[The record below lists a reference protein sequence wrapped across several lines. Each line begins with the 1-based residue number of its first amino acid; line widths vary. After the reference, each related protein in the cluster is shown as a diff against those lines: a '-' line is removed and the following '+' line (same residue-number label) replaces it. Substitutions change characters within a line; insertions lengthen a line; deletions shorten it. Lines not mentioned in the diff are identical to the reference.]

1 MKAMKTKKTVIISI
15 LIMLFFGCKKEETST
30 TYDFKVLGI
39 EKIVIDGNT
48 EITLSEEG
56 MPDKTSSAYA
66 IVSVDNGTPVRN
78 YGLTVWKPFSGETS
92 FSVVSK
98 YGDIS
103 VTIEKK
109 AESGYYNVFVSR
121 KGFDEEIV
129 YKIGFLNPSVN
140 L

>member
-15 LIMLFFGCKKEETST
+15 LIMLFVGCKKEETNT
-30 TYDFKVLGI
+30 TYDFNVLGI

-48 EITLSEEG
+48 EITLSAEG

-109 AESGYYNVFVSR
+109 AESGYYNVIVSR